1 MPIHRSRRILFL
13 RTSIIA
19 TGVTLGLI
27 LQWIWPPRDDVLFD
41 SKGTGGARPRAERPE
56 PNSPSPLP
64 SSGWQPQA
72 EEEAKTAENTMPPS
86 APNP

>member
-1 MPIHRSRRILFL
+1 MPIPRSRRIVFL

-41 SKGTGGARPRAERPE
+41 SKGTGGARPRAGRPDQ
-56 PNSPSPLP
+56 NSQVPLP
-64 SSGWQPQA
+64 SSGWRPQA
-72 EEEAKTAENTMPPS
+72 EEEANTAENTTPSS